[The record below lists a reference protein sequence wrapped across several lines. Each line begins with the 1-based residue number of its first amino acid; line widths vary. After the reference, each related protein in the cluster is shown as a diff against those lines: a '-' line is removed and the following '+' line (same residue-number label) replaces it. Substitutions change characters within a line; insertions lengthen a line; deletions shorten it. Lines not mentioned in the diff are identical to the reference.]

1 MKKTFL
7 LSIVIAL
14 VTFSISFA
22 LDNGQEESDSKYES
36 SSGVKY
42 KYDLSNPSDR
52 VMYDVDPAAQLN
64 DSINV
69 DPRVDIDRSLGQ
81 YGGGIER

>member
-7 LSIVIAL
+7 LSIVIVL
-14 VTFSISFA
+14 VTFSMSFA
-22 LDNGQEESDSKYES
+22 WDNGQDDNESNYES
-36 SSGVKY
+36 STGVQY

-52 VMYDVDPAAQLN
+52 IMYDVDPAAQVM

-81 YGGGIER
+81 YGGGIDQ